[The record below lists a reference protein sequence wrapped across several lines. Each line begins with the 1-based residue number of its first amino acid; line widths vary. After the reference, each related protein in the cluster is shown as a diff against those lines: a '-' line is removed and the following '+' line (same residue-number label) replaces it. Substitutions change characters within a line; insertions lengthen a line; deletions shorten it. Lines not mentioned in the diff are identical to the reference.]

1 MSNNYNDRL
10 EDYVDV
16 AERLRLAYDKW
27 PELRLYAHE
36 PKTIELTVH
45 TQDGQAIPRTFIQ
58 VAVTAYRSLED
69 SMPAVATAWEPF
81 PGRTPYTRDSEMMN
95 AETSAI
101 GRVLGLMGIGIR
113 RSIASANEV
122 RARQTDTDDHG
133 DASPRPAPA
142 RKPVGSAVRPA
153 AAQDGTRPATEGQ
166 KTLIGAMSTERGLEL
181 DVPADLT
188 FDGAREIIDDLKKTP
203 KVK

>member
-1 MSNNYNDRL
+1 MSSNYNDRL

-16 AERLRLAYDKW
+16 AERLRLAYERW

-36 PKTIELTVH
+36 PKTITLTVH
-45 TQDGQAIPRTFIQ
+45 TQDGQEIPRTFIQ

-122 RARQTDTDDHG
+122 RARQTDDSHG
-133 DASPRPAPA
+133 EAPVRPAPA
-142 RKPVGSAVRPA
+142 RKPVGSAADPK
-153 AAQDGTRPATEGQ
+153 PATEGQ
-166 KTLIGAMSTERGLEL
+166 RTLIGAMSTERGLEL
-181 DVPADLT
+181 DIAADLT
-188 FDGAREIIDDLKKTP
+188 FQQAREIIDDLKKTP